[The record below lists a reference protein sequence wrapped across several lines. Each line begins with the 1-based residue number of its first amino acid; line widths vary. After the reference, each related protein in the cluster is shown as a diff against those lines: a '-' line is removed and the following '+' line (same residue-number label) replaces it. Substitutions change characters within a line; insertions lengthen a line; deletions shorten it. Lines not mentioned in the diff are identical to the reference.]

1 MTTSARVRVDGKGFR
16 LGAHKFHL
24 RGVAYG
30 PFAPNGEGEM
40 FASPDA
46 TLRDLTQMGA
56 LGANLVRVYT
66 VPPVWFLD
74 LAQAHDLRVL
84 IDVPW
89 NKHGCFQ
96 ESVATRMRLRDR
108 FRQVARDCGK
118 HPATLGISL
127 VNELPPDVVRWSGVR
142 AVESF
147 LDDLADV
154 VRQEA
159 PECLCTFG
167 NYPRTE
173 FLRPRGLD
181 FACFNLYLHDPRALR
196 QYLARLQTLAGG
208 RPLVLGEFGMDAL
221 REGEARQ
228 AALLGW
234 TIEHGFR
241 AGLAGMI
248 AYSFTD
254 EWFKD
259 GCHID
264 DWQFGLTTRE
274 RRPRPG
280 FAVVQQAYQVAPYFP
295 PRREPL
301 VSVVVASY
309 NGGRTLRACLD
320 SLGRLRYP
328 AYEVILVDDGSTD
341 DTPAIAAQ
349 YPQVRRLR
357 HERNRG
363 LSASR
368 NTGIAAARGEIV
380 AFTDDDCR
388 VDEDWLHHL
397 VAELTESD
405 FVGVGGHNLAPAD
418 DSAVAAAVLVSPGG
432 PAHVLLTD
440 REAEHL
446 PGCNLAF
453 WKWALLEVECFDPVF
468 HRAGDDVD
476 LCWRLQQQGYRLG
489 FSAAGFVWHARRSTV
504 RGYLKQQHGYGE
516 AEALLA
522 AKHPEYFNLL
532 GGSLWRGRIYATS
545 PTALLTRRPLIY
557 HGRFGA
563 GWFQSLYVTGSSTL
577 LMGATSLEYHVLVTL
592 PLWVLSALLGWLLPL
607 AVVSVLLSLGVCGAA
622 AAQAELPRRKQPGW
636 SRPLVGLL
644 FALQP
649 LVRGWARYQGRLF
662 PPRVSLARQETLHS
676 LSWKS
681 AHEAPRELQFG
692 ESPTVGREAFLRAV
706 LERLGQEGWHHRTDT
721 GWGEWDLE
729 VYGSRWSKLRLITV
743 SEQTDQSQQRLR
755 CRLETRW
762 TLPAKLG
769 FWLLAGAGL
778 VTTAALGA
786 QGIGALLPLVVPAAA
801 AWGFARDQR
810 NVRRVLAAFLEAV
823 AESVGIQRLRQAA
836 APA

>member
-1 MTTSARVRVDGKGFR
+1 MTTAARVRVDGKGFR
-16 LGAHKFHL
+16 LGVHKFHV

-30 PFAPNGEGEM
+30 PFAPNGEGEL

-46 TLRDLTQMGA
+46 TLQDLTQIRG
-56 LGANLVRVYT
+56 LGANVVRIYT
-66 VPPVWFLD
+66 VPPAWFLD

-89 NKHGCFQ
+89 NKHGCFL
-96 ESVATRMRLRDR
+96 ESVSARLRLRDR
-108 FRQVARDCGK
+108 FRQAARDAAK
-118 HPATLGISL
+118 HPATLAISV
-127 VNELPPDVVRWSGVR
+127 VNELPPDMVRWSGVR

-147 LDDLADV
+147 LDELADV

-173 FLRPRGLD
+173 YLRPRGLD

-196 QYLARLQTLAGG
+196 QYLARLQTLAEE

-234 TIEHGFR
+234 TIEEGSR

-274 RRPRPG
+274 RRPRPA
-280 FAVVQQAYQVAPYFP
+280 FEVVQRAYQIAPYFP
-295 PRREPL
+295 PRREPF
-301 VSVVVASY
+301 VSVVVACY
-309 NGGRTLRACLD
+309 NGARSLRACLD
-320 SLGRLRYP
+320 ALTRLRYP

-341 DTPAIAAQ
+341 ETSAIAAQ
-349 YPQVRRLR
+349 CPDVRRLR
-357 HERNRG
+357 HERNLG

-388 VDEDWLHHL
+388 VDEDWLHYL
-397 VAELTESD
+397 VTELTEHD
-405 FVGVGGHNLAPAD
+405 WVGVGGHNLAPAD
-418 DSAVAAAVLVSPGG
+418 DSAVAAAVWVSPGG

-446 PGCNLAF
+446 PGCNMAF
-453 WKWALLEVECFDPVF
+453 WKWALLEVGCFDPVF
-468 HRAGDDVD
+468 QRAGDDVD
-476 LCWRLQQQGYRLG
+476 LCWRLQQCGYRLG
-489 FSAAGFVWHARRSTV
+489 FSATGFVWHARRSTV

-532 GGSLWRGRIYATS
+532 GGSQWRGRIYATP
-545 PTALLTRRPLIY
+545 PTALPTRRPLIY

-577 LMGATSLEYHVLVTL
+577 LSGATSLEYHVLVTV
-592 PLWVLSALLGWLLPL
+592 PLWVLSALFAWLLPL
-607 AVVSVLLSLGVCGAA
+607 AVVSVLVSLGVCAAA
-622 AAQAELPRRKQPGW
+622 AAQAELPRRKERGW

-662 PPRVSLARQETLHS
+662 PPRVSLARHETLHS
-676 LSWKS
+676 LSRKPGPV
-681 AHEAPRELQFG
+681 APRELQFA
-692 ESPTVGREAFLRAV
+692 EPATVRREDFLRAV
-706 LERLGQEGWHHRTDT
+706 LERLAREGWPHRADA

-729 VYGSRWSKLRLITV
+729 VYGSRWSKLRLVTV
-743 SEQTDQSQQRLR
+743 SEQTDESQQRLR
-755 CRLETRW
+755 CRLATCW

-769 FWLLAGAGL
+769 FWVLTGAGL
-778 VTTAALGA
+778 VMTAALGG
-786 QGIGALLPLVVPAAA
+786 QGVWALLPLAVPAGL
-801 AWGFARDQR
+801 AWRFARDQR
-810 NVRRVLAAFLEAV
+810 NVRRVLAVVLEEV
-823 AESVGIQRLRQAA
+823 AESLGIRRLRQGA
-836 APA
+836 APG